1 MAVQLNSADLLRS
14 RYALC
19 ARLGHYFDGCT
30 LHPFRRQV
38 IPLCLPL
45 HAPVGLAGGSW
56 SAKWEVTQSS
66 KCMHLLQRLLEVGA
80 TRRLIATHDDATT
93 LASFSTWAGA
103 AAPLLG
109 GIMKTHTGSLTA
121 VDGGS
126 GSSRSITKAIVFSQ
140 FWVHL
145 KLIAVHLK
153 ADGVGFLQLKRGKPL
168 GA

>member
-1 MAVQLNSADLLRS
+1 
-14 RYALC
+14 
-19 ARLGHYFDGCT
+19 
-30 LHPFRRQV
+30 
-38 IPLCLPL
+38 
-45 HAPVGLAGGSW
+45 
-56 SAKWEVTQSS
+56 
-66 KCMHLLQRLLEVGA
+66 MHLLQRLLDIGA
-80 TRRLIATHDDATT
+80 TKPRSIVTRDDAAP
-93 LASFSTWAGA
+93 ASFSAWAGA

-109 GIMKTHTGSLTA
+109 GIMKKHTGSLTA